1 MSCFLLEGFII
12 MVRRKAKTIEAE
24 DRKLL
29 LKDGAFMI
37 SMMNRRMDNLL
48 LLFVLPFSLLL
59 TCLLSL
65 LELDGIKGR

>member
-1 MSCFLLEGFII
+1 MSCFLLEGCII

-29 LKDGAFMI
+29 LKAGAFMI
-37 SMMNRRMDNLL
+37 SMINRRMDNLL

-59 TCLLSL
+59 KCLLL